1 MNGLEPDRDA
11 GIELAYR
18 NHSEY
23 QTDGSVK
30 FPSLTENGEYFNG
43 EAPKQ
48 DPDQGFWIC
57 DDWDEDW
64 EEEEDDD
71 SEEWD
76 W

>member
-11 GIELAYR
+11 GIMLAYR

-30 FPSLTENGEYFNG
+30 FPSLTESGEYFNG
-43 EAPKQ
+43 KAPEQ
-48 DPDQGFWIC
+48 DPNQGFQMCEEW
-57 DDWDEDW
+57 DDWDEED
-64 EEEEDDD
+64 DDD
-71 SEEWD
+71 SEEWY